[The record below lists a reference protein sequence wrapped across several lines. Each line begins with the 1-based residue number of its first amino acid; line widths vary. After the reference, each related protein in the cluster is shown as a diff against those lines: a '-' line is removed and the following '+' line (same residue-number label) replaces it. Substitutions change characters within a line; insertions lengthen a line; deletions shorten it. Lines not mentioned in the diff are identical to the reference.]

1 MECSIVSEELINEI
15 EQSEINYMWDR
26 MLAIQQKSGN
36 PEAVEL
42 QRIGEAACYF
52 SAGMPW
58 PTFNTIKGCRSAD
71 IDRIDD
77 MMKFFTNQG
86 GRPQFEI
93 VPGMVD
99 APFLKRL
106 SERGMYPSGHHTSMY
121 IGTEPDAYTEDRLD
135 DQRIRVAELQEDD
148 FEIYATIHCK
158 GTGLPDSGIPH
169 VAMNNRIL
177 YHRPGW
183 KFYVAYVD
191 QQPAAAGVM
200 HMHNRIASFT
210 FAATLPEYRRLGLQS
225 RLLKHRIAE
234 AAKHG
239 CRLAVSQCAFLSPSH
254 RNMERVGMKMG
265 YVRTTWTSK

>member
-1 MECSIVSEELINEI
+1 MESGIATEWLINEI
-15 EQSEINYMWDR
+15 EQSEIIYMWDR
-26 MLAIQQKSGN
+26 MLAIQQKPGN

-42 QRIGEAACYF
+42 ARIGEAACYF

-58 PTFNTIKGCRSAD
+58 PTFNTIKGCRRAD
-71 IDRIDD
+71 IDRIED
-77 MMKFFTNQG
+77 MMKFFTDRG
-86 GRPQFEI
+86 GKPQFEI

-99 APFLKRL
+99 APLLMRL
-106 SERGMYPSGHHTSMY
+106 SERGMYPFGHHTSMY
-121 IGTEPDAYTEDRLD
+121 YGIEPKAYEEKWVDE
-135 DQRIRVAELQEDD
+135 QRIRVAELQEDD
-148 FEIYATIHCK
+148 FEMYATIHCK

-200 HMHNRIASFT
+200 HMHNSIASFT

-225 RLLKHRIAE
+225 LLLKHRIAE

-265 YVRTTWTSK
+265 YVRTTWTSR